1 MGRTDSFANYFKA
14 NKSKALA
21 AFLLTLTVSFS
32 VQADD
37 IDIYNTSRSVPYVP
51 SPLAGGIVPPN
62 PNYPNV
68 MLVLDA
74 SLSMRRVDNGQ
85 TGTRLERL
93 QEAMSTV
100 LNNTTGVNIGIMRF
114 SHRNSG
120 GRVIYPLA
128 PIEIARTELL
138 DTINNLSIDYWTPT
152 VGAMLESA
160 LYFRGES
167 VLYGK
172 TRTNVLGHFRH
183 SAEHLTRLSHPD
195 SYTGGTI
202 VREPGCTAD
211 NLDDLSCRNEHIT
224 GNPVYRTPI
233 ASECQAN
240 FQILVTDGGSTGR
253 VDIPVAEN
261 LINQA
266 CSADGSNTCAVEIAE
281 FLATQDQSSVPG
293 INTVTTHTI
302 GFNTR
307 LEALREIAAAGK
319 GQYFESS
326 SANELAESLT
336 QILAAASVSNAS
348 LAQPTVTIDA
358 GNRLTH
364 RNDIYLSVFEPS
376 NHAVWSGNLKGYWF
390 DGQLKDYSTP
400 RIPAIDPETGAIV
413 DDALSQWSA
422 VADGAEV
429 DQGGAASRM
438 RPVASRNIVTN
449 NPNGTDVLIS
459 ADNRVNTSNI
469 DAATLGLPD
478 TNLSLTTDD
487 YESVMS
493 WVSGVDV
500 LDSNRNGNTTEPR
513 QQYGDPLHTNPNVV
527 TYGPQ
532 ADTFDSVVFFGTN
545 EGYLHAVETK
555 TGQDLYSFIPW
566 NLLGNVKHSYA
577 NLPYSEKLYGL
588 DGYLSN
594 WFYDANKDGFVDAA
608 NDHYYLY
615 GGMRRGGRDY
625 YALDVTKKTS
635 PEMLWTIEG
644 GKGDF
649 TELGQTWSKMVHG
662 KIKHPA
668 TGVVTDV
675 LVFTGGYDNN
685 QDGLV
690 NREPD
695 SMGRALYIVDATT
708 GDLIWNAAPTAASLV
723 LPQMQFSIPATPRV
737 VDLNQ
742 DGLFDQ
748 MYVGDLG
755 GQVWRFDVLPDNS
768 IQGGVIATLADDAAG
783 KRSFFNTPD
792 LSLVKTAN
800 SGRSLAI
807 SIGTGSRTE
816 PLDTTQENAFYV
828 IMQSNISNAPD
839 EYGVKNQ
846 FGVYA
851 PVTHAD
857 LADVTDN
864 SLNEGTAT
872 EQNSKRTE
880 LAEKEGWYINLEG
893 LGEKVLNPSI
903 TVNNRVVFASYV
915 PGHASACSAGIGS
928 SNYYLLNILDGT
940 PANNLDEEG
949 TETTLTKD
957 DRKSKLK
964 TPGITPAPGIIFTP
978 NTVSTVIGTEKVDD
992 FELGPPRRTFWAEQ
1006 PE

>member
-1 MGRTDSFANYFKA
+1 MGQTKSFAKYFKSNNSNA
-14 NKSKALA
+14 FAAL
-21 AFLLTLTVSFS
+21 LLTLSVSFS
-32 VQADD
+32 AQADD
-37 IDIYNTSRSVPYVP
+37 IDIYNTSRTVPYVP

-74 SLSMRRVDNGQ
+74 SLSMRRVDSGQ
-85 TGTRLERL
+85 TGTRLQRL

-100 LNNTTGVNIGIMRF
+100 LNNTTGVNVGIIRF

-167 VLYGK
+167 VLYG
-172 TRTNVLGHFRH
+172 TSRTNELGHFRH

-195 SYTGGTI
+195 SYTGGTV

-233 ASECQAN
+233 LSECQAN

-253 VDIPVAEN
+253 VDTVEAEN
-261 LINQA
+261 LVNRA
-266 CSADGSNTCAVEIAE
+266 CAVDGSNTCAVEIAE
-281 FLATQDQSSVPG
+281 FLANTDQSSVPG

-307 LEALREIAAAGK
+307 LEALREIAAAGN

-326 SANELAESLT
+326 SANELAESLS
-336 QILAAASVSNAS
+336 QILASASVSNAN
-348 LAQPTVTIDA
+348 LAQPTVTIDVT
-358 GNRLTH
+358 NPLEH
-364 RNDIYLSVFEPS
+364 RNDLYLSVFEPS
-376 NHAVWSGNLKGYWF
+376 NHAVWSGNLKGYWY
-390 DGQLKDYSTP
+390 DGELKDYSTP
-400 RIPAIDPETGAIV
+400 RIAAIDPTTGAIA
-413 DDALSQWSA
+413 DNAHSQWSA
-422 VADGAEV
+422 VPDGAEV
-429 DQGGAASRM
+429 GQGGAASRIK
-438 RPVASRNIVTN
+438 AANSRNIVTN
-449 NPNGTDVLIS
+449 NPAGTKNLIS

-469 DAATLGLPD
+469 DAAALGLPD
-478 TNLSLTTDD
+478 NNLSLTIDD
-487 YESVMS
+487 YPSIMS

-500 LDSNRNGNTTEPR
+500 LDSNNNGNTTESR
-513 QQYGDPLHTNPNVV
+513 LEYGDPLHTNPNVV
-527 TYGPQ
+527 TYGLNG
-532 ADTFDSVVFFGTN
+532 DTFDSVVFFGTN
-545 EGYLHAVETK
+545 EGYLHAIETN
-555 TGQDLYSFIPW
+555 TGEDLYSFIPW
-566 NLLGNVKHSYA
+566 NLLENIKHSYA

-594 WFYDANKDGFVDAA
+594 WFYDANNDGFVDSA

-625 YALDVTKKTS
+625 YALDVTEKTS
-635 PEMLWTIEG
+635 PRTLWTIEG

-662 KIKHPA
+662 KMRHPA
-668 TGVVTDV
+668 TGIATDI

-685 QDGLV
+685 QDGTV
-690 NREPD
+690 NRGPD
-695 SMGRALYIVDATT
+695 SMGRAIYIVDATT
-708 GDLIWNAAPTAASLV
+708 GELIWNAAPDNASLV
-723 LPQMQFSIPATPRV
+723 LEDMQYSIPATPKV
-737 VDLNQ
+737 VDLDH

-748 MYVGDLG
+748 LYVGDLG
-755 GQVWRFDVLPDNS
+755 GQVWRFDVLADNS
-768 IQGGVIATLADDAAG
+768 IQGGVIAKLSDDTTG
-783 KRSFFNTPD
+783 RRSFFNTPD
-792 LSLVKTAN
+792 LSLVRTAN
-800 SGRSLAI
+800 SGKSLAI

-828 IMQSNISNAPD
+828 LMQDTISNAPE
-839 EYGVKNQ
+839 EYGVQNNL
-846 FGVYA
+846 GVYA
-851 PVTHAD
+851 PITHAD
-857 LADVTDN
+857 LANVTDN
-864 SLNEGTAT
+864 SITEGTAT
-872 EQNSKRTE
+872 EQNNKRTE

-893 LGEKVLNPSI
+893 QGEKVLNPSI
-903 TVNNRVVFASYV
+903 TVNNKVVFSSYV
-915 PGHASACSAGIGS
+915 PDHASACSVGVGS

-940 PANNLDEEG
+940 PADNLNEE
-949 TETTLTKD
+949 ESKTTLTKS

-964 TPGITPAPGIIFTP
+964 TPGITPAPGIIFTADTV
-978 NTVSTVIGTEKVDD
+978 NTLIGNEKVGDLD
-992 FELGPPRRTFWAEQ
+992 LGPPRRAFWAEQ